1 MKTFTEFSTLVLR
14 RAVAAKAASASLEGD
29 ALAEAMA
36 AALGVATDR
45 VARLLEAL
53 EIVGD
58 NLDAVRLVRVYQ
70 GETGPH
76 GAVSRGEFHYALD
89 RVAGPSRGGGGGRD
103 RGRSDHGGSRGGGG
117 GGGGRSGGGG
127 GGGGGG
133 DRRDKPRGLGSPDQ
147 GSRRQDR

>member
-14 RAVAAKAASASLEGD
+14 RAAAAKAASASLEGD

-53 EIVGD
+53 RIVGD

-70 GETGPH
+70 GRDWAARCGL
-76 GAVSRGEFHYALD
+76 AR
-89 RVAGPSRGGGGGRD
+89 RVPLRARPRR
-103 RGRSDHGGSRGGGG
+103 RSVA
-117 GGGGRSGGGG
+117 
-127 GGGGGG
+127 
-133 DRRDKPRGLGSPDQ
+133 RRRWWRP
-147 GSRRQDR
+147 